1 MRSFEYAS
9 PATVKEAVAL
19 LAPKWG
25 DTELLAGGT
34 DLVALMKDYVI
45 TPRRVVNIK
54 KLSGLSSI
62 TYKAGNGLTIG
73 ALVTLDELA
82 KHPIVARYYPM
93 LALAIG
99 DAASPQIRNRA
110 TLGGNLCQRPRCW
123 YFRNG
128 YGLLGLDPRGGS
140 LVLKGDNRY
149 HAVLGNGG
157 PAYFVSPST
166 IAPTLIAFGAVV
178 RLAGPTGGREVA
190 LEHFYRTPKTD
201 TEREHDLRPK
211 EVLTEVL
218 VPPPGPVAA
227 AYYEVRQK
235 HGFDWPLA
243 TAAVVLRQSG
253 GHVAQARVVLG
264 HVAPVPWRAK
274 EAETV
279 LTGQKVTATVAR
291 RAAQAAVKPAK
302 SLGQNA
308 HKIQVAQVAAERAI
322 LQAVGLD
329 PLSPEAEAR

>member
-9 PATVKEAVAL
+9 PGTVKETVAL

-34 DLVALMKDYVI
+34 DLVALMKDYVV

-54 KLSGLSSI
+54 KISGLSGI
-62 TYKAGNGLTIG
+62 AYKPGQGLTIG
-73 ALVTLDELA
+73 ALVRLDDLA
-82 KHPIVARYYPM
+82 KHPMVTRYYPM
-93 LALAIG
+93 LALAVG

-128 YGLLGLDPRGGS
+128 YGLLGVDPRGGS

-157 PAYFVSPST
+157 PAFFVSPST
-166 IAPTLIAFGAVV
+166 IAPTLIAFGAIV
-178 RLAGPTGGREVA
+178 RLFGPTGKREVA
-190 LEHFYRTPKTD
+190 LEHFYRTPKSA
-201 TEREHDLRPK
+201 TEREHDLRPR

-218 VPPPGPVAA
+218 VPPPGPVAG

-243 TAAVVLRQSG
+243 TAAVVLKQSG
-253 GHVAQARVVLG
+253 GRVAGASVMLG
-264 HVAPVPWRAK
+264 HVAPVPWRAR
-274 EAETV
+274 EAEAV
-279 LTGQKVTATVAR
+279 LVGQKVTAAVAG
-291 RAAQAAVKPAK
+291 RAAEAAVKPAK

-308 HKIQVAQVAAERAI
+308 YKIQIARVAAERAI
-322 LQAVGLD
+322 LQAIGLD
-329 PLSPEAEAR
+329 PFSPGAGG

>member
-9 PATVKEAVAL
+9 PSSVKEAVAL

-34 DLVALMKDYVI
+34 DLVALMKDYVV
-45 TPRRVVNIK
+45 TPRRVVSIK
-54 KLSGLSSI
+54 KISGLSSI
-62 TYKAGNGLTIG
+62 AYKPGNGLTIG
-73 ALVTLDELA
+73 ALVTLDDLA
-82 KHPIVARYYPM
+82 KHPMVTRYYPM

-166 IAPTLIAFGAVV
+166 IAPTLIALGAVV
-178 RLAGPTGGREVA
+178 RLLGPTGKREIA
-190 LEHFYRTPKTD
+190 LEHFYRTPKSEA
-201 TEREHDLRPK
+201 EREHDLRPR
-211 EVLTEVL
+211 EVLTEVV
-218 VPPPGPVAA
+218 VPPPGPVAG

-235 HGFDWPLA
+235 HGFDWPFA

-253 GHVAQARVVLG
+253 GHVTRASVMLG

-274 EAETV
+274 EAEAV
-279 LTGQKVTATVAR
+279 LEGQKVTAAVAK
-291 RAAQAAVKPAK
+291 RAAEAATKPAK

-308 HKIQVAQVAAERAI
+308 YRIQIARVAAERAI
-322 LQAVGLD
+322 LQAIGLD
-329 PLSPEAEAR
+329 PLSPGAGG

>member
-1 MRSFEYAS
+1 MKSFEYAS
-9 PATVKEAVAL
+9 PGTVQEAVAL

-34 DLVALMKDYVI
+34 DLVALMKDYVV
-45 TPRRVVNIK
+45 TPRRLVNIK
-54 KLSGLSSI
+54 KIAALSSI
-62 TYKAGNGLTIG
+62 TYKAGSGLTIG
-73 ALVTLDELA
+73 ALVTLSDLA
-82 KHPIVARYYPM
+82 QHPMVARHYPM
-93 LALAIG
+93 LALAIA

-128 YGLLGLDPRGGS
+128 YGLFGLDPRGGS
-140 LVLKGDNRY
+140 LILKGDNRY
-149 HAVLGNGG
+149 HAVLGNSG

-178 RLAGPTGGREVA
+178 RLSGPTGSREVA
-190 LEHFYRTPKTD
+190 LEHFYRIPKKE
-201 TEREHDLRPK
+201 TEREHDLAPR
-211 EVLTEVL
+211 EVLTEVT

-227 AYYEVRQK
+227 AYHEVRQK

-243 TAAVVLRQSG
+243 TTAVVLRQGG
-253 GHVAQARVVLG
+253 GHVARASVILG

-274 EAETV
+274 EAEALLV
-279 LTGQKVTATVAR
+279 GQKVTPAVAR
-291 RAAQAAVKPAK
+291 RAAEAAVKPAK
-302 SLGQNA
+302 NLGQNGYKVQIA
-308 HKIQVAQVAAERAI
+308 RVAVERAL

-329 PLSPEAEAR
+329 PLSPESEAK